1 MKTVLAVVM
10 AAVTIAWAAARP
22 ATSADSAF
30 QQLRSLT
37 GNWEGK
43 DEEGSAVRANF
54 RVVAG
59 NTAVLETLKHA
70 DMEEMLTLYSVDGD
84 FIALQHYCP
93 TNNAPRMRATPGA
106 GQVKQL
112 VFEFQG
118 AGNLPDSEIG
128 HQHRLVIEFVD
139 ANHVTERWTWRAK
152 GKDTLMVFRFA
163 RK

>member
-1 MKTVLAVVM
+1 MKTVLVVVM
-10 AAVTIAWAAARP
+10 MAVTMAWAAARP

-37 GNWEGK
+37 GNWEGT
-43 DEEGSAVRANF
+43 DEEGSAVRTNF

-84 FIALQHYCP
+84 SIALQHYCP
-93 TNNAPRMRATPGA
+93 TNNAPRMRATPAA
-106 GQVKQL
+106 GQLKQL
-112 VFEFQG
+112 AFTFQG

-128 HQHRLVIEFVD
+128 HQHKLVIEFVD
-139 ANHVTERWTWRAK
+139 ANHVTEHWTWRSK
-152 GKDTLMVFRFA
+152 GKDTLMVFRFT